1 MDEVSLE
8 EVQGWVDELAGVH
21 GRLGPL
27 FKRSEPR
34 QRSLA
39 YLRGLLGSVERKNN
53 GWQLA
58 EFMGE
63 ATPDGVQ
70 HLLERAQWSADEAR
84 DVLRDYVVERL
95 GTKDGVLVV
104 DETGFIKKGEH
115 SAGVKRQYSG
125 TAGRVE
131 NSPVGVFPCYAGEG
145 GSAFIDRELYLPREW
160 CDDRARCEV
169 AGIGEETGF
178 ATKPELA
185 RRMIERA
192 LVAGV
197 PCAWVTGDEVYGGNA
212 PLRRWLEARG
222 QAYVLA
228 VACDERLWGRG
239 PRHARADELARARSP
254 AAWKRLSAGDGAK
267 GPRLYDWCRV
277 PLWRLEI
284 TPEDQRWGQW
294 LLVRRSIAAEP
305 EYAYYVVHAPCAS
318 TSLARM
324 AAVAGRRWE
333 IEAGFEAAKGECGL
347 DHYEVRKYPA
357 WYRHITLALLA
368 HAVLVAL
375 RQREQKKAFPQ
386 LEGDPQRSRAA
397 PPARAPGLARQAL
410 A

>member
-1 MDEVSLE
+1 
-8 EVQGWVDELAGVH
+8 
-21 GRLGPL
+21 
-27 FKRSEPR
+27 
-34 QRSLA
+34 
-39 YLRGLLGSVERKNN
+39 
-53 GWQLA
+53 
-58 EFMGE
+58 MGE

-70 HLLERAQWSADEAR
+70 HLLERAQWSADAAR

-104 DETGFIKKGEH
+104 DETGFLKKGVH

-125 TAGRVE
+125 TAGRIE
-131 NSPVGVFPCYAGEG
+131 NAQVGVFLCYAGEG
-145 GSAFIDRELYLPREW
+145 GSAFIDRELYLPRQW
-160 CDDRARCEV
+160 CDDRPRCEA

-192 LVAGV
+192 LDAGV
-197 PCAWVTGDEVYGGNA
+197 PCAWVTGDEVYGGN
-212 PLRRWLEARG
+212 PQLRRWLEARG

-228 VACDERLWGRG
+228 VACDEPLWGRG
-239 PRHARADELARARSP
+239 PRHARADELARARPP

-267 GPRLYDWCRV
+267 GQRLYDWCRL
-277 PLWRLEI
+277 PLWRLQI

-294 LLVRRSIAAEP
+294 LLVRRSIGPEP
-305 EYAYYVVHAPCAS
+305 KYAYYVVHAPRIGS
-318 TSLARM
+318 SLSCMVAI
-324 AAVAGRRWE
+324 AGRRWE
-333 IEAGFEAAKGECGL
+333 IEVGFEAAKGECGL
-347 DHYEVRKYPA
+347 DHYEVRKYHA

-375 RQREQKKAFPQ
+375 RHEQQKKVSAQ
-386 LEGDPQRSRAA
+386 RDGDPERGRTAPAA
-397 PPARAPGLARQAL
+397 GTPGLACQTL